1 MLFKFHLG
9 GQEKK
14 IQNGQTEPEGVQVY
28 SERFSLFVA
37 KRFSLF
43 VAKRYKFKKIENNE
57 IFYQIK

>member
-1 MLFKFHLG
+1 MVCFLSFIWG
-9 GQEKK
+9 AGKK

-37 KRFSLF
+37 KR
-43 VAKRYKFKKIENNE
+43 YKFKKIENNE

>member
-28 SERFSLFVA
+28 SERFSLFI
-37 KRFSLF
+37 
-43 VAKRYKFKKIENNE
+43 AKRYKFKKIENNE
-57 IFYQIK
+57 IFYQMK